1 MWRVHL
7 VPLED
12 PVLRRLLLILVFAVG
27 LTGPIVV
34 AEHSA
39 EASVPRHVA
48 TRSERVVRSVTAA
61 TTVALTRPATSVAT
75 YWQGNANAHVTL
87 AFSSDGVHFGT
98 PQSAGRDEMGEQRKN
113 GTTYGALL
121 SAPGV
126 VAVRVSTDRPLARL
140 TVLGLSDGVTTTAR
154 EPAPSPTPAV
164 AGAATAE
171 PSIVSRGGWGQP
183 RHT

>member
-1 MWRVHL
+1 
-7 VPLED
+7 LED

-27 LTGPIVV
+27 LTGASLV

-39 EASVPRHVA
+39 DASVPRHVA
-48 TRSERVVRSVTAA
+48 TRSERVLRSVTATA
-61 TTVALTRPATSVAT
+61 TVALTRPATSVAA
-75 YWQGNANAHVTL
+75 YWQGNADALVTL

-98 PQSAGRDEMGEQRKN
+98 PQSVGRDEMGEQRKN

-121 SAPGV
+121 SAPGA

-140 TVLGLSDGVTTTAR
+140 TVLGLSDGVTTTAQ
-154 EPAPSPTPAV
+154 EPTASPTPA
-164 AGAATAE
+164 AESAATAE
-171 PSIVSRGGWGQP
+171 PSIVSGEGWGQT